1 MTSSQDVDTIN
12 SPDLNPEG
20 SREPA
25 INPLDE
31 LPGEVEM
38 SIFDHLE
45 ELRQRIFY
53 SLIVVVVGIV
63 GCFIGVKPLVQLLE
77 VPAHG
82 VKFLQLAPGEFFF
95 VSMKVAAYGGLI
107 LTTPFILYQIIQFV
121 LPGLTVR
128 ERRLVIPV
136 VLGSSVLFILPSSLL
151 LCNSSLTMVLMLWSN
166 FGQLTSILNL
176 CCYYYSLQ
184 D

>member
-12 SPDLNPEG
+12 SPDFNPEG

-53 SLIVVVVGIV
+53 SLIV
-63 GCFIGVKPLVQLLE
+63 
-77 VPAHG
+77 
-82 VKFLQLAPGEFFF
+82 
-95 VSMKVAAYGGLI
+95 
-107 LTTPFILYQIIQFV
+107 
-121 LPGLTVR
+121 
-128 ERRLVIPV
+128 
-136 VLGSSVLFILPSSLL
+136 
-151 LCNSSLTMVLMLWSN
+151 
-166 FGQLTSILNL
+166 
-176 CCYYYSLQ
+176 
-184 D
+184 

>member
-1 MTSSQDVDTIN
+1 MTSSQDIDTIN
-12 SPDLNPEG
+12 SPNLDPDPSE
-20 SREPA
+20 EPS

-63 GCFIGVKPLVQLLE
+63 GCFIVVKPLVQLLE

-95 VSMKVAAYGGLI
+95 VSMKVAAYGGLGEPYIMSSFGHFHTAYPEITNFLPI
-107 LTTPFILYQIIQFV
+107 LV
-121 LPGLTVR
+121 WNG
-128 ERRLVIPV
+128 
-136 VLGSSVLFILPSSLL
+136 
-151 LCNSSLTMVLMLWSN
+151 
-166 FGQLTSILNL
+166 
-176 CCYYYSLQ
+176 YSLPFYPGTTVGFF
-184 D
+184 DIDTFATK